1 MLTFVSIGMRL
12 VRTAVL
18 AVIIVFVGSRLTV
31 PVRAADSHPDFN
43 GVWSVIQHDGPSDRF
58 TMAADP
64 PLSAKGQAV
73 VDAYRA
79 KYDVKKYDMEPNQ
92 YCVEHGM
99 PTAMFGLG
107 GMPMEVLQQP
117 HRMSIFSEAANQFRR
132 IFVDGRKMPKDF
144 PPTPNGYSIGHWE
157 GDTLV
162 VDTSALEEWY
172 LARWPHSDHAKFV
185 ERFSMKDAKD
195 VKLPRPLRPG
205 ITLSGN
211 ILIDEM
217 TMIDPNMYDKPASVT
232 YYYRQIGDDEI
243 FYDGCTQGLWQAEFD
258 KRIEN
263 GQTGKAQ

>member
-1 MLTFVSIGMRL
+1 VAALAAAIALAGM
-12 VRTAVL
+12 AVDR
-18 AVIIVFVGSRLTV
+18 SS
-31 PVRAADSHPDFN
+31 RAAESHPDFN
-43 GVWSVIQHDGPSDRF
+43 GVWAVIQHDGPSDRF
-58 TMAADP
+58 SMAADP
-64 PLSAKGQAV
+64 PLSAKGHAV
-73 VDAYRA
+73 IDPYRA

-107 GMPMEVLQQP
+107 GMPMEVLLQP

-132 IFVDGRKMPKDF
+132 IFIDGRKMPDDF

-162 VDTSALEEWY
+162 VETGALEEWY
-172 LARWPHSDHAKFV
+172 LARWPHSEHARFV
-185 ERFSMKDAKD
+185 ERFSIKDAKD

-205 ITLSGN
+205 ITLSGK

-217 TMIDPNMYDKPASVT
+217 TMIDPDLYDKPASVT
-232 YYYRQIGDDEI
+232 YYYRQLGDDEI
-243 FYDGCTQGLWQAEFD
+243 FYDGCSQGLWQAEFD
-258 KRIEN
+258 RRIEK